1 MDSMMGAKHSHK
13 EVEKRWEDDPLKN
26 SVSFS

>member
-13 EVEKRWEDDPLKN
+13 EVEKRQEDDPLKHN
-26 SVSFS
+26 VSFS